1 MEPAPKPAPEPAPA
15 AAAAKKAAKK
25 ATKATEPAAP
35 AARPEGPPAKA
46 WVEGTGA
53 VCPDSHPVKAK
64 MSSHLFHLPGMF
76 AYDRTKP
83 DRCYENAEAAE
94 ADGLHRAKR

>member
-1 MEPAPKPAPEPAPA
+1 MKGKLASMIFQ
-15 AAAAKKAAKK
+15 
-25 ATKATEPAAP
+25 T
-35 AARPEGPPAKA
+35 RGN
-46 WVEGTGA
+46 
-53 VCPDSHPVKAK
+53 
-64 MSSHLFHLPGMF
+64 F